1 MPAPP
6 RAPQPVQWTSQL
18 PNTPQSVCGCTSLAN
33 IRAVPH
39 TQHREPFVE
48 GSPPTALGR
57 TVERLVPRLGR
68 SANPS
73 SACVL
78 LVCTE
83 SSAAAHLQTRSTSSS
98 SSFPQSSSCYSPPSA
113 SIQSVRSLT
122 AYSSHCQCAL
132 LSLLAVSAFA
142 ALPLRSSELAYLW
155 LAGWLALVSS
165 HIPTSSASKPPPSP
179 LLLQIRSLTLRSLP
193 HRPRRSVPDLAPL
206 PCSRADVL
214 PFSPHRAEANQT
226 SHRYFCRRSA
236 TT

>member
-122 AYSSHCQCAL
+122 AYSSH
-132 LSLLAVSAFA
+132 
-142 ALPLRSSELAYLW
+142 
-155 LAGWLALVSS
+155 S
-165 HIPTSSASKPPPSP
+165 HIEPK
-179 LLLQIRSLTLRSLP
+179 QIRLRTGTFADEARRLNDQ
-193 HRPRRSVPDLAPL
+193 HHPRHDQLDP
-206 PCSRADVL
+206 
-214 PFSPHRAEANQT
+214 
-226 SHRYFCRRSA
+226 
-236 TT
+236 